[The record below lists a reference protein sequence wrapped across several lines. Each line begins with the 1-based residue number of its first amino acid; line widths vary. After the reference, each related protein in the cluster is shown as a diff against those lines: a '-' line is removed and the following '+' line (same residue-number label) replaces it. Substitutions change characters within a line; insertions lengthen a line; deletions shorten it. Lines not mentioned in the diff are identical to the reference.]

1 MRNELTFRALAR
13 EPNRFRLCMVLA
25 TATRKLHRPNTRV
38 QETMNDALVRLSGP
52 RPTVTAAVGEPA
64 STQKRRAA

>member
-1 MRNELTFRALAR
+1 MRNELTFMALAR

-38 QETMNDALVRLSGP
+38 QATMNDTLVRLSGP
-52 RPTVTAAVGEPA
+52 RPTVAAAAGDPP

>member
-13 EPNRFRLCMVLA
+13 DPNCFRLCMVLA
-25 TATRKLHRPNTRV
+25 RATRKLHRPNTRV
-38 QETMNDALVRLSGP
+38 QETMNDTLVRLSGP
-52 RPTVTAAVGEPA
+52 RPTVTAPAGEPA